1 MDNVLLG
8 KVLKAM
14 YKLSGKTLAQL
25 SDETGLTVDN
35 INNLFY
41 ARVQKPGY
49 IGVSAFCRAA
59 GFTSAELAAFLEA
72 ADELPPDADITE
84 RFVEYLR
91 EAEENPAAG
100 SAGFAGSAG
109 AAGAAGSAVK
119 VAGSAAA
126 ANGIAGSANSAKG
139 LVKTNALSAGAASG
153 AAVRTAS
160 SDLSAQLELLNTEHE
175 KQLDRYRAT
184 HLYYVDQL
192 KNQYEEQ
199 IDQLET
205 SFARLKEHYD
215 HSVGEIKKSQAAELD
230 RVETEV
236 RALKR
241 MNIFLT
247 AALIAVAVGAVIIVS
262 VIAM

>member
-100 SAGFAGSAG
+100 F
-109 AAGAAGSAVK
+109 AGAAGSAAK
-119 VAGSAAA
+119 GAGSAAA

-153 AAVRTAS
+153 AAIRTAS

>member
-100 SAGFAGSAG
+100 FAGSAG
-109 AAGAAGSAVK
+109 AAGSAAK
-119 VAGSAAA
+119 VAGSATA

-153 AAVRTAS
+153 AAMRTAS

-230 RVETEV
+230 RVEAEV

>member
-100 SAGFAGSAG
+100 FAGSAGSAG
-109 AAGAAGSAVK
+109 AAGFAAKA
-119 VAGSAAA
+119 AGSAAA

-153 AAVRTAS
+153 AAIRTAS

>member
-14 YKLSGKTLAQL
+14 YKLSGKTLAQM

-59 GFTSAELAAFLEA
+59 GFTSAELAGFLEA
-72 ADELPPDADITE
+72 ADELPPGADITE

-91 EAEENPAAG
+91 EVEENASAG
-100 SAGFAGSAG
+100 SAGSA
-109 AAGAAGSAVK
+109 AAKA
-119 VAGSAAA
+119 AGSAAA
-126 ANGIAGSANSAKG
+126 ANAVAGSANSAKG

-153 AAVRTAS
+153 AAIRTAS

-175 KQLDRYRAT
+175 KQLDRYRAM

-199 IDQLET
+199 IDQLED

-230 RVETEV
+230 RVEAEV